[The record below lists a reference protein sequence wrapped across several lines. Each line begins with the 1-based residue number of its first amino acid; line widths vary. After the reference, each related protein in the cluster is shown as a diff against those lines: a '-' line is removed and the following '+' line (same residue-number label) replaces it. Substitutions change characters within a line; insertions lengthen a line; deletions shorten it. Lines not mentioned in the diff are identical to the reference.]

1 MTVTTDNA
9 AFAGPDSISA
19 VPSAPSYATEI
30 PSVGTSDGSATSCS
44 VQGSASVSASPARS
58 VAPPTSPSI
67 PSIPSNASVSASPSL
82 RRQNLDLLLDD
93 QSLQAYPAS
102 RDRTGLTSSDDDHT
116 EPSSETGNNSLNVG
130 YTRSDVSASVT
141 STFGRLIE
149 STKVSVFLLVAL
161 GTPGKVNYPLTC

>member
-9 AFAGPDSISA
+9 AFVGPDSISA

-67 PSIPSNASVSASPSL
+67 PSNASISASPSL

-93 QSLQAYPAS
+93 QHLQAFPAS